1 MLILRGKLQ
10 RRQFVAEGVSRQYP
24 FLALS
29 CPLFNL
35 SPLNADPHHL
45 AVADRLQFG
54 DADLDPWGV
63 EVLEDDLRDVF
74 GQGFHQGEMSL
85 AQHGLEVFCDIGIIQ
100 RVVDVVAETGAAV
113 GQRDVEVDLQG
124 LRHNLFTFIDADQ
137 RGDLEFAQENNIHEF
152 LLIGDQVTIRVKS
165 ALLQF

>member
-54 DADLDPWGV
+54 DADLDPRGV
-63 EVLEDDLRDVF
+63 KIVEQDFGDVF
-74 GQGFHQGEMSL
+74 GQRFQ
-85 AQHGLEVFCDIGIIQ
+85 Q
-100 RVVDVVAETGAAV
+100 
-113 GQRDVEVDLQG
+113 VEV
-124 LRHNLFTFIDADQ
+124 AV
-137 RGDLEFAQENNIHEF
+137 A
-152 LLIGDQVTIRVKS
+152 
-165 ALLQF
+165 